1 MSFTSVLITSAS
13 VWPGAWL
20 GFYSESS
27 NLTGRGVCPPGK
39 LDHRS
44 TFPGFRESRLP
55 HPTSSALSIS
65 MYNSPRKTGAKI
77 IQSKTANKPLFLMK
91 ISPAAVKRCGRGLSV
106 GEDERVSP
114 LDQWLKHRGVCVWGR
129 EGERERHSACVRM
142 WVCVFMY
149 LPHVTTTY
157 PSDSKGIQKRK
168 KREQGLDSEP
178 EEGIT
183 EDFQQ
188 YHLDISVWFKDIQLP
203 TTAFHSLSGEASRCE
218 EKYKLT

>member
-114 LDQWLKHRGVCVWGR
+114 LDQ
-129 EGERERHSACVRM
+129 
-142 WVCVFMY
+142 
-149 LPHVTTTY
+149 
-157 PSDSKGIQKRK
+157 
-168 KREQGLDSEP
+168 
-178 EEGIT
+178 
-183 EDFQQ
+183 
-188 YHLDISVWFKDIQLP
+188 
-203 TTAFHSLSGEASRCE
+203 
-218 EKYKLT
+218 